1 MQIGSIV
8 LGAVIALI
16 AGVGSV
22 SADEITV
29 DRTAVN
35 TGTLFALPAGVA
47 TPMSEAELDA
57 IRGQGPATEATLL
70 LSLVAAYSTTS
81 SSSFGKWELFF
92 DEAVIGH

>member
-1 MQIGSIV
+1 MHIKSIV
-8 LGAVIALI
+8 AAATIAWI

-29 DRTAVN
+29 DRTAGN

-57 IRGQGPATEATLL
+57 VRGQEYQTLVILPLMEVDLIQQPESATLP
-70 LSLVAAYSTTS
+70 VDGN
-81 SSSFGKWELFF
+81 SFSM
-92 DEAVIGH
+92 VRR